1 MQRAQGATVIC
12 LMVMQPKP
20 GPERGRG
27 LLTPGRRRLLL
38 WQLPRLL
45 SKALGVLAE
54 APTIITRRVGPTP
67 PMILKVAEVVGG
79 GGISEP
85 RRRNSTIGRAVFLIA
100 QI

>member
-27 LLTPGRRRLLL
+27 LLTPGQQRLLL
-38 WQLPRLL
+38 WQLPQLL